1 MVGLYL
7 YKMLYIYIKDYI
19 FTYDFLKNIILLFY
33 LSVSNF
39 ELFNLKLENLLFYNN
54 Y

>member
-1 MVGLYL
+1 MVGSYL

-19 FTYDFLKNIILLFY
+19 FTYDFLKIIILLFY

-39 ELFNLKLENLLFYNN
+39 EMFNLKLENFINL
-54 Y
+54 